1 MARERLPW
9 FRLYSRD
16 LLGDIGLR
24 SEKPIIR
31 WAWIVLLC
39 IANES
44 PERGYLLKPNGE
56 PIDDNFLQNAL
67 GVSFRQCKM
76 IAKWLQNDCKMIA
89 KCTERNCYFVRNWDK
104 YQKDS
109 DSSVER
115 TRRYRDK
122 LKDKSCDVTKKKLV
136 TAPEPEPEPD
146 TNNINII
153 SSSSND
159 CDVTKNISEEEKY
172 ILSRVKESCS
182 DSGHPSLF
190 DFEKDLEYL
199 RKLYLDFPEMDLRE
213 IIGENW
219 SEWGKKTLKA
229 KSNIHSQWRNFVK
242 SDQGKKRNYRK
253 SGSEEQWNPQKFF
266 EELERQ
272 EQAI

>member
-1 MARERLPW
+1 MARKRLPW

-24 SEKPIIR
+24 SEKPLFR

-56 PIDDNFLQNAL
+56 PMDEKFMQNAM

-89 KCTERNCYFVRNWDK
+89 KCNERNCFFVVNWDK

-109 DSSVER
+109 DSSAER
-115 TRRYRDK
+115 VARHRDRVK
-122 LKDKSCDVTKKKLV
+122 HESCNVTKKSLV
-136 TAPEPEPEPD
+136 TPPESEPEPD
-146 TNNINII
+146 TINKEII
-153 SSSSND
+153 NSISEECN
-159 CDVTKNISEEEKY
+159 VTKNFSEEEKY
-172 ILSRVKESCS
+172 ILSRVKKACD

-199 RKLYLDFPEMDLRE
+199 RKLYLDFPDMDIRE

-219 SEWGKKTLKA
+219 SEWASNKLKA
-229 KSNIHSQWRNFVK
+229 KSSIHSQWRNFVK
-242 SDQGKKRNYRK
+242 SDRQKGKNRLEKA
-253 SGSEEQWNPQKFF
+253 EEWNPETFF
-266 EELERQ
+266 RELETVG
-272 EQAI
+272 EKMA